1 MVGTDACNGAPYGTN
16 MNERRASAC
25 DDDKDDDADAFKDE
39 DEEAT
44 PRTPRRREQEQESQE
59 ETGLRETGT
68 VTTVLRIS
76 NDVDISPKIL
86 K

>member
-25 DDDKDDDADAFKDE
+25 DDDKDADADAFKDE

-44 PRTPRRREQEQESQE
+44 PRTPRRREQEQE
-59 ETGLRETGT
+59 TGLRETGT

-76 NDVDISPKIL
+76 NDVDISPNL
-86 K
+86 KKRMR